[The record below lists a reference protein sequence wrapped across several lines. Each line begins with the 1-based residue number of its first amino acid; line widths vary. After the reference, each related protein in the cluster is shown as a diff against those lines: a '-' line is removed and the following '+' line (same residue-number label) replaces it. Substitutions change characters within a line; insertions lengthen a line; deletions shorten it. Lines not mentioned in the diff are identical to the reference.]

1 MTTSSPP
8 TEADAGTAVPP
19 SMLNP
24 LSIYED
30 AGRKA
35 GIASRRRDTST
46 AEFHSSWMRRAI
58 ALEPEVHR
66 AAARKAFDDA
76 YRAEATPPMTLG

>member
-1 MTTSSPP
+1 MP
-8 TEADAGTAVPP
+8 DATP
-19 SMLNP
+19 LNP
-24 LSIYED
+24 LSAYEE

-46 AEFHSSWMRRAI
+46 AEFHSRWMRT
-58 ALEPEVHR
+58 ALGLEKDEAHR

-76 YRAEATPPMTLG
+76 YRAEATPTVALG